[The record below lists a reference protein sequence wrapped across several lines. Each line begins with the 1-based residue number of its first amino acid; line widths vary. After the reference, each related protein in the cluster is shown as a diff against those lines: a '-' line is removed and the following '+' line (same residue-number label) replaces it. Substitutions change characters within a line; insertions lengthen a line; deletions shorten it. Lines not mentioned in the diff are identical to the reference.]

1 MADPFSAAIISAI
14 VSFSTSA
21 ASAGIARIFA
31 PKPKPIVR
39 GKLEGDLYVQNS
51 AYGQIIPRLYGANP
65 DDNKGGGVVLAGNVI
80 WTSGVRKKS
89 TTQSG
94 GKGPRRPDVE
104 EITYD
109 VDLAVMLGEG
119 PLTITKIW
127 ANTELIYNVDDSTDG
142 NPGGDSG
149 VYDDGAGADTDYD
162 QFLPPDPLGA
172 YSTARYNGTATPD
185 GQGVITI
192 TSSAGNYTGITI
204 YPGNDAQLADPL
216 IEADVDG
223 RKGAGSTPAYRGRC
237 YVVFEKYNLSK
248 FGGVIPNF
256 TFQVEHQTLKTLD
269 LICADLC
276 RDAGLEESDFD
287 FSTLE
292 GIENRGFVINSRQAP
307 RQALELLGQIHNVD
321 FYEDDGVIR
330 AAILGSTAVAVI
342 PSEDLGVQDGPP
354 QTETEE
360 PPPLIDSTLI
370 DEPQL
375 PYLVE
380 VKFFDVKRDGQSNTQ
395 REHRQV
401 VNSEKTESFDLPTTL
416 TPKEARRICQRELY
430 KAWMERNTF
439 SFPLSWKY
447 GYLKPTDVVQVEVG
461 GFTYSV
467 RIKEISGTLP
477 SILRLQGVAQE
488 VTVYNPA
495 GDAGSGDGYDP
506 FPVNVPPPTV
516 ATLFNLP
523 FLRPGDTGLGYYA
536 AAAARA
542 TGTWASATLWKDLGL
557 GYEQIAEFTQQATM
571 GVAVGALGNFTG
583 TGTDTTNTLTV
594 DLYFGELASATSTDL
609 DSGAN
614 LAILGN
620 ELIQWETAAQVSG
633 FPRRYTLSNLRRG
646 VKMTNQ
652 FIAGHVAGERF
663 ALIDSACLFVPT
675 LASEAGIERSYKAVT
690 AGQTVDDA
698 AAFTF
703 TWTGNPNSADTDSG
717 PPNVAKITTAWV
729 AAKRRLPDDKILT
742 TLEIRCPG
750 RFTDAAANMSR
761 VDAAVVSVVDKFG
774 TTVLDSQVVP
784 FSGDGALPSLT
795 HPRKNCEPTGF
806 TPNQP
811 DFEVN
816 LPEATYK
823 VQIRNRFGLSDP
835 IYIKGRTFSL
845 TTPTYLTASAD
856 HPQNLIAIPI
866 SETSVQ
872 LAWTVT
878 SSNPALITWY
888 KIPNDS
894 TPATAYAGDTAGTV
908 TSYTVNNLSPNTNYD
923 FRVDVNQ
930 KYSNITAAKTFE
942 GATNAAFPAPTG
954 LTVTENYTNRVRID
968 WDDVPDPV
976 AFSAIEIYRDSTLLL
991 LDSVNDGYLNF
1002 HIDQTVSASATYT
1015 YKVRYIY
1022 GTNFSDFATVQATT
1036 PASTLSPPT
1045 IVVSGGI
1052 DSGYAGDTRTRLLI
1066 KDNTDGNSLGV
1077 EIWRNGSLLTTLT
1090 DLGTGTDGYYFN
1102 DSSLNSNTAYTYK
1115 ARNKYPGPTYSAYT
1129 PDVVITTTNVGSNI
1143 NTPTTFQVTSST
1155 DTTVSVSWVNPG
1167 ATPTLWR
1174 LYVNGSFRQSVSG
1187 GSTTATIGQLVPEK
1201 TYSIG
1206 LLARYSGDYSHWAS
1220 LTTTTGT
1227 NTSYPAPTSLSAT
1240 AASTTQINLSWTR
1253 NSTTNTATEVW
1264 RLNSGTG
1271 AFELFTT
1278 LGATTTSYS
1287 NTGLTANTLYKYK
1300 VRHVYAGGVYSNFTA
1315 EASATTS
1322 TITYPA
1328 PTGLTATPASST
1340 QINLAWTRNSTTNT
1354 SVQVWRNDSLLTT
1367 LSATT
1372 TTYNDTNLTPN
1383 TQYSYK
1389 LRHGYSGGNFSEF
1402 TSTVIATTQSSTVFN
1417 APSNLVA
1424 TATTS
1429 TQVDIVWV
1437 RNSST
1442 NTGVKLYRNG
1452 VLLTTLGAAT
1462 TSYSDTTV
1470 SPSTTYTYKARNAYS
1485 GGDSADSNESTV
1497 TTPAST
1503 SYPAPSGLSAT
1514 AASPS
1519 QINLSWTRNATD
1531 NTGVQVWRG
1540 LGASPPVYSLITTL
1554 SGSTTSYSDTGLNPS
1569 TQYTYYVKNVFS
1581 GGNASNNSATATA
1594 TTQAEPTYPP
1604 PTSLSATGSPG
1615 QVALSWTRNSTT
1627 NINVQVWRIE
1637 TTGANETLLATLGAT
1652 TTTYTDTAGIVGIFY
1667 YYKVRNV
1674 YTGPIYSTFAQSG
1687 ATLFPSPF
1695 PAPTNLTASAPDVT
1709 GVNLSWTRN
1718 TTSNTETRIT
1728 RSGGGDFPVFILAPT
1743 ATTYTDTNILPN
1755 GSYSYTV
1762 QHRYGSD
1769 FSAPSN
1775 TASVVVPNGP
1785 YPPPANFT
1793 AQATGGSTVQLAWTR
1808 TVTSNTGWEV
1818 YRNGVFLISLSAAT
1832 VSYLDTGL
1840 TAQSSYT
1847 YKVRATYP
1855 SSGLS
1860 DFTSEILVTTG
1871 PPDFP
1876 APQNLRVTGIASFS
1890 VDLAWKRNSSTNT
1903 KVQVHRKTGSG
1914 GTYSQIADLSPSVT
1928 TYTDL
1933 TVSASTTYF
1942 YKVRHRYSGGDLSD
1956 FSNEVS
1962 ATTLT

>member
-1 MADPFSAAIISAI
+1 MADPFSVAIISVIA
-14 VSFSTSA
+14 SFGASA
-21 ASAGIARIFA
+21 ASAGVARLFA
-31 PKPKPIVR
+31 PKPKPVVR
-39 GKLEGDLYVQNS
+39 GKLEGDLYLQNS
-51 AYGQIIPRLYGANP
+51 AYGQILPRLYGANP

-162 QFLPPDPLGA
+162 QFLPPDPLGE
-172 YSTARYNGTATPD
+172 YSTARYNGAATPD

-204 YPGNDAQLADPL
+204 YPGNDTQLADPL

-330 AAILGSTAVAVI
+330 AAVLGGAAVAVI

-354 QTETEE
+354 QTETDE

-495 GDAGSGDGYDP
+495 GDAGSGDGYEP

-609 DSGAN
+609 DSSAN

-663 ALIDSACLFVPT
+663 ALIDSACIFVPT

-856 HPQNLIAIPI
+856 HPQNLIAVPI
-866 SETSVQ
+866 SETQVQ
-872 LAWTVT
+872 LSWTVT

-1022 GTNFSDFATVQATT
+1022 GTNFSDFATVQTTT
-1036 PASTLSPPT
+1036 PASTLSPPDIIT
-1045 IVVSGGI
+1045 DGIGSGH
-1052 DSGYAGDTRTRLLI
+1052 AGDTRTRLLI
-1066 KDNTDGNSLGV
+1066 KDNSNGNTLGV

-1090 DLGTGTDGYYFN
+1090 DLGAGNEGYYFN
-1102 DSSLNSNTAYTYK
+1102 DSSLNPNTAYTYK

-1227 NTSYPAPTSLSAT
+1227 NATYPPPTSLSAT

-1264 RLNSGTG
+1264 RFNSSTS

-1278 LGATTTSYS
+1278 LAATATSYN

-1328 PTGLTATPASST
+1328 PTSFTAVATSAT
-1340 QINLAWTRNSTTNT
+1340 QIDLDWVRNSTTNT
-1354 SVQVWRNDSLLTT
+1354 GVEVWRNDSLLVT
-1367 LSATT
+1367 LGATVV
-1372 TTYNDTNLTPN
+1372 TYDDQNLTPN

-1389 LRHGYSGGNFSEF
+1389 LRHKYSGSNFSEF
-1402 TSTVIATTQSSTVFN
+1402 TSIIAATTQSGTQFP

-1424 TATTS
+1424 VANSTSQIGVTWTRNTTSNTNVELYRNNLLIATLSAATVSYTDNSVAASTTYSYKARNIYSAGESLFSNVSSVTTPADTSFPAPSSMVATAASSSQINLTWTRNATTNTEVQIWRS
-1429 TQVDIVWV
+1429 TGGGVIFGLIATLTGSTTSYSNTGLQPSTRYDYYAVNVFPGGNFSAASNTDDATTQTEILYTAPTSVTTNASTPGQVTVNWT

-1442 NTGVKLYRNG
+1442 NT
-1452 VLLTTLGAAT
+1452 
-1462 TSYSDTTV
+1462 
-1470 SPSTTYTYKARNAYS
+1470 NA
-1485 GGDSADSNESTV
+1485 
-1497 TTPAST
+1497 
-1503 SYPAPSGLSAT
+1503 
-1514 AASPS
+1514 
-1519 QINLSWTRNATD
+1519 
-1531 NTGVQVWRG
+1531 QVWRDE
-1540 LGASPPVYSLITTL
+1540 LG
-1554 SGSTTSYSDTGLNPS
+1554 GS
-1569 TQYTYYVKNVFS
+1569 
-1581 GGNASNNSATATA
+1581 
-1594 TTQAEPTYPP
+1594 
-1604 PTSLSATGSPG
+1604 
-1615 QVALSWTRNSTT
+1615 NSTLVGT
-1627 NINVQVWRIE
+1627 V
-1637 TTGANETLLATLGAT
+1637 AAATV
-1652 TTTYTDTAGIVGIFY
+1652 TYTDTTGVAGTTY

-1674 YTGPIYSTFAQSG
+1674 YSGPNYSAFASALGGVQFPS
-1687 ATLFPSPF
+1687 LFPPPTSLSAN
-1695 PAPTNLTASAPDVT
+1695 APSTTVVNLT
-1709 GVNLSWTRN
+1709 WTRN
-1718 TTSNTETRIT
+1718 TTTNDETIIERTGALPVSVAAAATSYADNFVLPGETIT
-1728 RSGGGDFPVFILAPT
+1728 YQVR
-1743 ATTYTDTNILPN
+1743 
-1755 GSYSYTV
+1755 
-1762 QHRYGSD
+1762 HRYGASY
-1769 FSAPSN
+1769 SAYSN
-1775 TASVVVPNGP
+1775 QATVTVPNGP
-1785 YPPPANFT
+1785 YPPPTNFT
-1793 AQATGGSTVQLAWTR
+1793 AQATGGSTVQLSWTR
-1808 TVTSNTGWEV
+1808 VVTSNTGFEI
-1818 YRNGVFLISLSAAT
+1818 YRNGALLTT
-1832 VSYLDTGL
+1832 VSASITTYQNTGL
-1840 TAQSSYT
+1840 TAQTGYT

-1914 GTYSQIADLSPSVT
+1914 GSYSQIADLSPSVT
-1928 TYTDL
+1928 TYTDF
-1933 TVSASTTYF
+1933 TVSTSTTYF

-1962 ATTLT
+1962 ATTLA